1 MFECNRYHDDDDDD
15 DRGGSG
21 CGRDDAHDGNEVIEY
36 LEAYKGPLLV
46 RDNRINT
53 TRKVFW
59 STKAAASQICVF
71 ED

>member
-1 MFECNRYHDDDDDD
+1 MFECNRYDDDDDNNNN
-15 DRGGSG
+15 
-21 CGRDDAHDGNEVIEY
+21 RDGHNDGHDGDEVTRY

>member
-1 MFECNRYHDDDDDD
+1 MMMMMMMMMMMIVVEVVV
-15 DRGGSG
+15 
-21 CGRDDAHDGNEVIEY
+21 GRDDAHDGNEVIEY